1 MNRFIFALII
11 ANLIGLVATDY
22 VYRTEVRPVQEQQR
36 LDEFVGKLME
46 QCRTSLSETRKIM
59 LTRQLARIA
68 SKSFHSRDEME
79 AFVLLVC
86 IESKFQSSV
95 RSKAGAIGLSQLM
108 PKYAEEFASQCG
120 LGKLS
125 AEDLLDSE
133 TNLTIGACQFHSL
146 LRSFNGNVG
155 LALAA
160 YNAGEYST
168 TTKKAASLQDINPET
183 ANYVSKFTI
192 LKGLVSTH

>member
-95 RSKAGAIGLSQLM
+95 KSKAGAIGLSQLM
-108 PKYAEEFASQCG
+108 PKYAGEFAANCG
-120 LGKLS
+120 LGGKIS
-125 AEDLLDSE
+125 ADDLLDSE

-168 TTKKAASLQDINPET
+168 TVRKAAALQEINPET
-183 ANYVSKFTI
+183 SGYLAKF
-192 LKGLVSTH
+192 LVLRSAH